1 MGILNLVLIV
11 AGVAAMAA
19 GYARARGPWRRY
31 QALKAQEE
39 NISRYESWR
48 GGLRDSGPP
57 NVLIARPFV
66 PVLMERAEERDGLRY
81 AALSQTASSVRIMS
95 RNSSM
100 KRGVP

>member
-1 MGILNLVLIV
+1 MGILNLLLIV

-48 GGLRDSGPP
+48 GGLRDSGPTGASVAMDMARKQAREGGIIMAAGFAITIVGF
-57 NVLIARPFV
+57 VL
-66 PVLMERAEERDGLRY
+66 
-81 AALSQTASSVRIMS
+81 T
-95 RNSSM
+95 
-100 KRGVP
+100 